1 MVRGGGTGPASGGA
15 HSTDQQ
21 DHHQPNHHL
30 SLIALKWLVP
40 EDCEWRL
47 NLTLAATWR
56 VQVSSGFSQVPP
68 STCKEQRTASAP
80 SAQGTAWEPA
90 HFHDSSEGS
99 TNVFL
104 AASLMSLEIKDKI

>member
-1 MVRGGGTGPASGGA
+1 M
-15 HSTDQQ
+15 
-21 DHHQPNHHL
+21 
-30 SLIALKWLVP
+30 
-40 EDCEWRL
+40 
-47 NLTLAATWR
+47 
-56 VQVSSGFSQVPP
+56 SSGFSRVQP

-104 AASLMSLEIKDKI
+104 AANLMSPEIKYKI